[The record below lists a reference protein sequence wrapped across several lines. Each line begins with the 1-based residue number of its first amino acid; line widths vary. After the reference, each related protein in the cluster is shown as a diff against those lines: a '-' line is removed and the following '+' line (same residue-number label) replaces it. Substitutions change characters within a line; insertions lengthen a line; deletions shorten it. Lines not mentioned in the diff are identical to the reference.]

1 MSSKDKVINNIVIT
15 YTAIVLF
22 TYIKFHEFVCIF
34 TYYQPISAANIAV
47 LLFINQLYYYCCCSH
62 RHAFC

>member
-1 MSSKDKVINNIVIT
+1 MSNKDKVTNNIVIT

-47 LLFINQLYYYCCCSH
+47 LLFINQL
-62 RHAFC
+62 